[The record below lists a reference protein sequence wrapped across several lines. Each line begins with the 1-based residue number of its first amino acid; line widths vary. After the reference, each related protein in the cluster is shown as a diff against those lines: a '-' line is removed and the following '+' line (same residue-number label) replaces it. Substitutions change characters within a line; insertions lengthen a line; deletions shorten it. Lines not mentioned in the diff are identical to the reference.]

1 MAIFLKKRNK
11 EPSLP
16 HPGQKVSHLF
26 CWDWCASTLHHFTA
40 LLWKQGLC
48 RARRTCGVWKHGPS
62 AFQSNS
68 QNCQHCF
75 PLVNHGLLYLF
86 PKWHKEACFFISH
99 EARNLQPSSSL
110 THASTLSA
118 DLSMGFCSARWII
131 PRHDPV
137 RVRFSSHEPFKLC
150 FKDGMSKEK
159 EQNEGDHAWQIYGIY
174 SQ

>member
-1 MAIFLKKRNK
+1 MCIHAAPLHCTAVKTRAVQGQEDPLGFLPPWGAWR
-11 EPSLP
+11 
-16 HPGQKVSHLF
+16 
-26 CWDWCASTLHHFTA
+26 
-40 LLWKQGLC
+40 
-48 RARRTCGVWKHGPS
+48 VWKHGPS

-86 PKWHKEACFFISH
+86 PKWHKEESFFISH

-131 PRHDPV
+131 PRHDPM